1 MWSIKWVALLL
12 TTAVSLCASEPERGA
27 VGTPRPTI
35 LILGDSLAAGYG
47 VDREEAFPAL
57 LQRKIDTA
65 GLKYEVINAGIS
77 GDTTAGGFRRIYWLL
92 QRKIDV
98 LVLELGGNDGLRG
111 IAPATTRTNL
121 QTIIERTK
129 AKYPNVKVVIT
140 AMHMPPNMGQEYTAA
155 FRKVF
160 PEVAKQNKGALV
172 PFLLE
177 GVGGKPELNLP
188 DQIHPNAEGHRIVA
202 ENIWSVLKPLL
213 VQ

>member
-140 AMHMPPNMGQEYTAA
+140 GMQMPPNKGQEYTAA
-155 FRKVF
+155 IRKVF
-160 PEVAKQNKGALV
+160 PEVAKQNKAALV

>member
-140 AMHMPPNMGQEYTAA
+140 GMQMPPNMGQEYTAA

-160 PEVAKQNKGALV
+160 PEVAKQNKAALV

>member
-140 AMHMPPNMGQEYTAA
+140 GMQMPPNMGQEYTTA

-160 PEVAKQNKGALV
+160 PEVAKQNKAALV